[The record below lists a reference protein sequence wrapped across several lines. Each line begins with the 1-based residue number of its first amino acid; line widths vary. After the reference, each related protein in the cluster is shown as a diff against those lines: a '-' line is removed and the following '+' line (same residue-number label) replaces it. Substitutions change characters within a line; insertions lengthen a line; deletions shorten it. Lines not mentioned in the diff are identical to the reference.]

1 MLMQAGFTV
10 QQARTGTEILDLIT
24 EDTDVVVLDI
34 NLPNVNGMEICQQLK
49 AHASTAQTSVIFLS
63 FAHEVAEITT
73 IGSRLGVSA
82 CLAKPVSSK
91 DLVNAINLAICQR
104 DLQKRTRRQVSQSA

>member
-1 MLMQAGFTV
+1 MLMHAGFTV
-10 QQARTGTEILDLIT
+10 QQTRTGTEILDVLT

-34 NLPNVNGMEICQQLK
+34 NLPNVNGMEICRRLK
-49 AHASTAQTSVIFLS
+49 AHASTAQIPVIFIS
-63 FAHEVAEITT
+63 SAHEVAEVNM

-104 DLQKRTRRQVSQSA
+104 DLQKRLRRQASA